1 MPIYATRENNSIN
14 AQNPDYTY
22 PMNWFRVCCLI
33 IPAKSTVLDFGP
45 WTQVNGPCIGATLY
59 VTVVT
64 CHHHFLKWWWL
75 SPPLF
80 QSGIC
85 NFSSNSKF
93 HTCNFTHNVAT
104 VSSRV
109 IGLSRQ
115 AFPKQ
120 LTVHQLYYENT
131 SFTYLLC
138 HSHFLTLTSK
148 LRNKVYTVDF
158 GMAFCPVWYDMI
170 FIHLLMAQTL
180 SMKQS
185 SDNIVK

>member
-1 MPIYATRENNSIN
+1 M
-14 AQNPDYTY
+14 
-22 PMNWFRVCCLI
+22 
-33 IPAKSTVLDFGP
+33 
-45 WTQVNGPCIGATLY
+45 
-59 VTVVT
+59 
-64 CHHHFLKWWWL
+64 

-93 HTCNFTHNVAT
+93 HTCNFTHNAAT

-120 LTVHQLYYENT
+120 LTVHQLYYEYT
-131 SFTYLLC
+131 SFTKLC
-138 HSHFLTLTSK
+138 HSHCLTLTSK

-158 GMAFCPVWYDMI
+158 GIAFCPDKIIESMERFVVKKPRLVIDI
-170 FIHLLMAQTL
+170 TL
-180 SMKQS
+180 SPF
-185 SDNIVK
+185 